1 MKQILTLI
9 IIGFALSTQAADITV
24 KLNAE
29 QEAAVNA
36 VVAAENAVINLYN
49 ANTNNA
55 VKMTVVTPAIVL
67 ARYAQRLVAIQSTT
81 RQQAVLEKFNK
92 ATEEQ
97 KTAIEAEAAKVT
109 VAPK

>member
-1 MKQILTLI
+1 MKQILALI
-9 IIGFALSTQAADITV
+9 IIGSALTLNAADITV
-24 KLNAE
+24 KLTAE
-29 QEAAVNA
+29 QDAAVAA

-55 VKMTVVTPAIVL
+55 VKLTVVTPAIVL
-67 ARYAQRLVAIQSTT
+67 ARYAQRLVAIQAVT
-81 RQQAVLEKFNK
+81 RQQAVVEKFNQ
-92 ATEEQ
+92 ATEQQ